1 MPPSQRSTVQSL
13 PPQFEPPRSGIFAK
27 ISGAL
32 FGILTLFAIIT
43 LWLGVYSIDQG
54 EVGVIK
60 RNGAAIGVADPG
72 LHVKIPY
79 IDTVTEIEVREKAA
93 HLDLKVSSRDP
104 MLLPISATV
113 NWLVNKNKI
122 LDMYAEYGSLEQ
134 IEQRV
139 IIPAFNDGIKTAT
152 ANFTVNDL
160 LRDRTKLGELALT
173 AVRARVPRD
182 VVTIT
187 QLYIVDVSFPEAYT
201 QQILAKQVAAEA
213 ALTEQHK
220 LEQQKLQAQQK
231 VQTAEAERDATKAA
245 ADGEAYKIK
254 TQGDAIAQAI
264 ETRGK
269 ALATNPLVIDY
280 EKVQRWGGDFPATFM
295 GGDGATNT
303 LWSLPGKA
311 SAPSK

>member
-1 MPPSQRSTVQSL
+1 
-13 PPQFEPPRSGIFAK
+13 
-27 ISGAL
+27 
-32 FGILTLFAIIT
+32 
-43 LWLGVYSIDQG
+43 
-54 EVGVIK
+54 
-60 RNGAAIGVADPG
+60 
-72 LHVKIPY
+72 
-79 IDTVTEIEVREKAA
+79 
-93 HLDLKVSSRDP
+93 

-122 LDMYAEYGSLEQ
+122 LDMYSEYGSLEQ

-173 AVRARVPRD
+173 AVRARVPKD

-220 LEQQKLQAQQK
+220 LEQQKLTAQQQ
-231 VQTAEAERDATKAA
+231 VQTAEAARDATKAA

-264 ETRGK
+264 ESRGR
-269 ALATNPLVIDY
+269 ALAANPLVIDY
-280 EKVQRWGGDFPATFM
+280 EKVQRWGGNFPDTFM
-295 GGDGATNT
+295 GGDQATGT
-303 LWSLPGKA
+303 LWSLPGKSAA
-311 SAPSK
+311 SK